1 MEFIFGIVVLALDIW
16 ALMNVWQSPSSSVSK
31 LVWTLAIV
39 ILPVIGFVAWLLFGP
54 KGGTRAVV

>member
-39 ILPVIGFVAWLLFGP
+39 ILPVIGFVAWFLFGP

>member
-16 ALMNVWQSPSSSVSK
+16 ALMNVWQSHTSSVSK

-39 ILPVIGFVAWLLFGP
+39 ILPVIGFVAWFLFGP